1 MTALATPPTST
12 VAQEFALLV
21 RYCARVTDPRK
32 ARGKVHPLPAL
43 LALGLL
49 GLMAGQP
56 SIKDVVRWAERH
68 PELWPALGLRR
79 CPSVATLWR
88 LLQQVSVAE
97 IHTLLRDFTAHLATL
112 RQPQEPTAGWHTV
125 ALDGKTLRGTREETQ
140 PLRVLHA
147 FATEGAL
154 LLDTLPLSSH
164 GAEAAEA
171 QAWVAAL
178 GERFPGLQ
186 VLTGD
191 AAYAEQSLCAAIVGA
206 QREYLVRVKKT
217 SPRSGATSRNSLPT
231 PPHPGCSPR
240 SGR

>member
-1 MTALATPPTST
+1 MTATALLPAST
-12 VAQEFALLV
+12 VAEEFALLV

-43 LALGLL
+43 LALCIL

-56 SIKDVVRWAERH
+56 SIKDVARWAGRH
-68 PELWPALGLRR
+68 PEVWQALGLRR
-79 CPSVATLWR
+79 CPAVVTLWR

-97 IHTLLRDFTAHLATL
+97 VRQILRDFTPHLAAL
-112 RQPQEPTAGWHTV
+112 RHPEEPTAALRTV
-125 ALDGKTLRGTREETQ
+125 ALDGKTLCGTREERQ

-154 LLDTLPLSSH
+154 LLDALPLPSH
-164 GAEAAEA
+164 VGEAGVA
-171 QAWVAAL
+171 QAWLEAL

-191 AAYAEQSLCAAIVGA
+191 AAYADQSLCAAIVGA
-206 QREYLVRVKKT
+206 QRAYLVRVKKT
-217 SPRSGATSRNSLPT
+217 SPRSSPTSRSSLPT
-231 PPHPGCSPR
+231 QTPR
-240 SGR
+240 ASSLPSGP